1 LEGFHRSG
9 INHPD
14 HVVYAMVESILVGGR
29 TSRMYQD
36 LVEQSQ
42 VALNIGSANGFPG
55 DRYDNILLLY
65 GLTAPGHTVDDMAE
79 RMDALLTQL
88 KQELV
93 TPDELERV
101 KTQARASMLRSLDSN
116 SGMASLLTEYE
127 AKTGDWRNV
136 FEELKA
142 IEAVTAE
149 DVQRVAQ
156 ETVVPSN
163 RTVGKLL
170 SAES

>member
-1 LEGFHRSG
+1 
-9 INHPD
+9 
-14 HVVYAMVESILVGGR
+14 M
-29 TSRMYQD
+29 
-36 LVEQSQ
+36 
-42 VALNIGSANGFPG
+42 
-55 DRYDNILLLY
+55 
-65 GLTAPGHTVDDMAE
+65 
-79 RMDALLTQL
+79 
-88 KQELV
+88 
-93 TPDELERV
+93 TPEELERV

-127 AKTGDWRNV
+127 AKTNNWRNV

-156 ETVVPSN
+156 STFVPSN

-170 SAES
+170 SADS